1 MKLAMAVLAVMLFI
15 PAAHADS
22 SPPAPPLIDV
32 TFTTT
37 FTSISGATETMDGS
51 FEWQEAETGLGY
63 IPGTA
68 TASASGFLGNVDL
81 ITYPGDAYLAFFTT
95 SGDEIDLYM
104 DSNGI
109 FMNGLFNLFDCVS
122 IACDN
127 AYPLDP
133 GFAGKG
139 ATETDIT
146 QTIMQTPE
154 PPMLA
159 MVLVGILPLAF
170 VRRRINPVDVRG

>member
-1 MKLAMAVLAVMLFI
+1 MKQLVFIFLALLMFI
-15 PAAHADS
+15 PAARADS
-22 SPPAPPLIDV
+22 SCPPVIDV

-68 TASASGFLGNVDL
+68 NASASGFLGNVDL
-81 ITYPGDAYLAFFTT
+81 ITYPGDAYLAFFVT

-104 DSNGI
+104 SSSGI
-109 FMNGLFNLFDCVS
+109 FLNGEFNLFDCVS
-122 IACDN
+122 VACDN

-139 ATETDIT
+139 ATETTIT

-154 PPMLA
+154 PPPFA
-159 MVLVGILPLAF
+159 MTLLGLLPLILIN
-170 VRRRINPVDVRG
+170 RRLRFS